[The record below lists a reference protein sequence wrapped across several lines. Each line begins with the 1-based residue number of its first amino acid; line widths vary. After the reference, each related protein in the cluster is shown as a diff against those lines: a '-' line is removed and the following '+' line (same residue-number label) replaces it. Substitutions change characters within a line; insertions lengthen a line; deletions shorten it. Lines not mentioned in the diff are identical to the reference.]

1 MKLRFA
7 QKILESVDKT
17 FFAKGRPFH
26 FIYPLFEAADTFFFT
41 PNLKAR
47 GKCHVRD
54 CNDFKRM
61 MMTVI
66 YALIPCVVMGLY
78 NVGYQAN
85 RAMEFAGAV
94 QASGDWHAAVLN
106 WINGVCPIL
115 NVFGASPWNVVGNI
129 VHGLVYFLPLYIVTM
144 IVGIGWETLFA
155 KVNNH
160 EINEGFFVTGIVFPL
175 TCPPNIPLWQV
186 VVAISFGTVIGK
198 EIFGGTGRNFL
209 NPALVARAF
218 LFFAYA
224 GSISGERVWTTNYVD
239 GFTGA
244 TPLALATNPDP
255 ATGGVAGLAAHGYDM
270 LGCFIGTIPGSFGE
284 TSTLACLIGALFLIV
299 VGVASWRV
307 MLSMTVGGMGLATLL
322 YFLGSDTNAAFN
334 LGPFWHFVLGGFAFG
349 MVFMA
354 TDPVSAANTH
364 VGQYIYGL
372 LIGALIIV
380 IRVLNPAYP
389 EGTMLAI
396 LFGNCCAPLIDWFV
410 VQANVKRREQRLAAK

>member
-160 EINEGFFVTGIVFPL
+160 EINEG
-175 TCPPNIPLWQV
+175 
-186 VVAISFGTVIGK
+186 S
-198 EIFGGTGRNFL
+198 
-209 NPALVARAF
+209 
-218 LFFAYA
+218 
-224 GSISGERVWTTNYVD
+224 S
-239 GFTGA
+239 
-244 TPLALATNPDP
+244 
-255 ATGGVAGLAAHGYDM
+255 
-270 LGCFIGTIPGSFGE
+270 
-284 TSTLACLIGALFLIV
+284 
-299 VGVASWRV
+299 
-307 MLSMTVGGMGLATLL
+307 
-322 YFLGSDTNAAFN
+322 
-334 LGPFWHFVLGGFAFG
+334 
-349 MVFMA
+349 
-354 TDPVSAANTH
+354 
-364 VGQYIYGL
+364 
-372 LIGALIIV
+372 
-380 IRVLNPAYP
+380 
-389 EGTMLAI
+389 
-396 LFGNCCAPLIDWFV
+396 
-410 VQANVKRREQRLAAK
+410 